1 MRSVKEEV
9 IHPSSHVGSKFERA
23 AALAQ
28 FGHDMR
34 FIFIYRLAC
43 LDPML
48 TDFSTGIYGPGY
60 DERRKHRLKEAYG
73 IDVPE
78 PIYKSS

>member
-1 MRSVKEEV
+1 
-9 IHPSSHVGSKFERA
+9 
-23 AALAQ
+23 
-28 FGHDMR
+28 
-34 FIFIYRLAC
+34 
-43 LDPML
+43 ML

-60 DERRKHRLKEAYG
+60 DERRKYRLKEAYG

>member
-23 AALAQ
+23 ATLAQ
-28 FGHDMR
+28 FGYDMR
-34 FIFIYRLAC
+34 FIFIYCLAC

-48 TDFSTGIYGPGY
+48 TDFPQGY
-60 DERRKHRLKEAYG
+60 MDLDTMNGESIG
-73 IDVPE
+73 
-78 PIYKSS
+78 